1 MGGLVAA
8 DTVLNLR
15 KGYLEA
21 NLPLWPSIIGCI
33 AYDTPYLGLN
43 PGTFSNTADHYIG
56 QASQLNDLVSSV
68 TGYSLA
74 SLWGG
79 TAAATATA
87 KSKEKGREMS
97 KDVPASTTGA
107 SSWMNMKTMGA
118 LGGTASVVSADVSE
132 YRLMK

>member
-8 DTVLNLR
+8 DAILNLR

-33 AYDTPYLGLN
+33 AYDTPYIGLN

-79 TAAATATA
+79 TAAATAAT
-87 KSKEKGREMS
+87 KGKTKEKEQTVSRDAPVS
-97 KDVPASTTGA
+97 STGA

-118 LGGTASVVSADVSE
+118 LGGTASVICSFGLLLD
-132 YRLMK
+132 